1 MRLQSYGLYVLI
13 LFISAERDPFLFKKK
28 PIVQTWT
35 LKGTVVGDCSF
46 AYILHDNEDFSVGVG
61 EAIGEWV
68 VIAIS
73 SEEAVLKNKAGK
85 RQVLKIYEPMK
96 MGE

>member
-28 PIVQTWT
+28 PIMQTWT
-35 LKGTVVGDCSF
+35 LNGTIVGDCSF
-46 AYILHDNEDFSVGVG
+46 AHIMRDNQDFMVGVG
-61 EAIGEWV
+61 EPIGEWV
-68 VIAIS
+68 VIEIS
-73 SEEAVLKNKAGK
+73 SEAVILKNKVGK
-85 RQVLKIYEPMK
+85 RQILKIYESMK